1 MFLYHRTVTE
11 SELNVVVFFSSM
23 LPSFEIGT
31 SKTST
36 SMNLS
41 AKKKALNL
49 KRTYVGYCNLLILP
63 LETPS
68 NLHSLGD
75 PWSIVPYASLRLRS
89 KRPV

>member
-1 MFLYHRTVTE
+1 
-11 SELNVVVFFSSM
+11 
-23 LPSFEIGT
+23 
-31 SKTST
+31 
-36 SMNLS
+36 MNLS

-89 KRPV
+89 KRPVKQTERTFKCNFHFGKELA